1 MSSIFDSVLT
11 GTFTADIFLYC
22 LLASLLCGAIISVAT
37 GYRNKVSKGF
47 LISIVLMPAVV
58 FAVITMVN
66 GNIGTGVAVMG
77 AFSLIRFRSNA
88 GKAKDILSIFLA
100 MTCGLACA
108 AGYIVIGILFALVI
122 SIIMVLLV
130 KLYGAQDKKMTL
142 NITIP
147 ESLEFENN
155 FDDLFDKYTKQA
167 DLIKTKTANMGSLYK
182 LQYELIMKKDTSI
195 KNFLDDLRCRNGNL
209 EISIFETKEDEEQ
222 L

>member
-1 MSSIFDSVLT
+1 MSSIFESILT
-11 GTFTADIFLYC
+11 DTFTADIFMYC
-22 LLASLLCGAIISVAT
+22 LLAALACGVIIASASS
-37 GYRNKVSKGF
+37 YRNKVSRGY
-47 LISIVLMPAVV
+47 LISLILLPAVV

-88 GKAKDILSIFLA
+88 GKAKDILSIFLS

-108 AGYIVIGILFALVI
+108 AGYIVIGIMFALAI

-130 KLYGAQDKKMTL
+130 RLFGTHDRKMTL

-147 ESLEFENN
+147 ESLEFEYT
-155 FDDLFDKYTKQA
+155 FDDIFERYTNSSE
-167 DLIKTKTANMGSLYK
+167 LVRTKTANMGSLYK
-182 LQYELIMKKDTSI
+182 LQYELIMKKDAGI
-195 KNFLDDLRCRNGNL
+195 KQFLDDLRCRNGNL
-209 EISIFETKEDEEQ
+209 EISIFETREDEEQ